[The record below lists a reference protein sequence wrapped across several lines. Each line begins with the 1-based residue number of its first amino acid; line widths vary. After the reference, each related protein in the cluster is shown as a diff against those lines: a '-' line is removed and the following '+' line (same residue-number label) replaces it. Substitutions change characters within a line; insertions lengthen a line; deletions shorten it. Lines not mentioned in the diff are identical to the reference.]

1 MFNWDYENMFIHIL
15 KKAVPLPKL
24 TKLDNFL
31 FVGPHPDDI
40 ELACGGTVA
49 RLARLGKRITFVIA
63 TNGCVGSVDP
73 SLTSEQIVV
82 LRQQEALASA
92 KLLGVTDVRFLPYD
106 DGGDY
111 DQTAMKRDVVAAI
124 LDVKP
129 QVVFCPDYTV
139 PSECHPDHLNVG
151 RVVTE
156 AVFVA
161 SWDKLTARIGLSGG
175 VSGINLAY
183 YYTHKPNSYIGVGT
197 TYKLH
202 RKAMECHRSQFTDSD
217 FKALNT
223 YFTLRE
229 IRFGLRSGKRR
240 AEGFRVLSPT
250 HQHCFPEASEF

>member
-1 MFNWDYENMFIHIL
+1 MFISIL

-24 TKLDNFL
+24 TRFDRYL

-40 ELACGGTVA
+40 EVACGGTVA
-49 RLARLGKRITFVIA
+49 VLTKMGKQVTFLIA

-73 SLTSEQIVV
+73 TLTSQQIVEIRKV
-82 LRQQEALASA
+82 ESLKSA
-92 KLLGVTDVRFLPYD
+92 KLLGVADVRFLPYD

-111 DQTAMKRDVVAAI
+111 DKNAMKADIVAAI

-151 RVVTE
+151 KIVTD

-161 SWDKLTARIGLSGG
+161 GWDKLTARMGLNGSVG
-175 VSGINLAY
+175 GINLAY
-183 YYTHKPNSYIGVGT
+183 YYTHKPNSYVGVKS
-197 TYKLH
+197 TYKL
-202 RKAMECHRSQFTDSD
+202 RREAVACHASQFTQEDLSS
-217 FKALNT
+217 LQR
-223 YFTLRE
+223 YFDLRE
-229 IRFGLRSGKRR
+229 IRFGLRSCKGR
-240 AEGFRVLSPT
+240 AEGFRALAPT